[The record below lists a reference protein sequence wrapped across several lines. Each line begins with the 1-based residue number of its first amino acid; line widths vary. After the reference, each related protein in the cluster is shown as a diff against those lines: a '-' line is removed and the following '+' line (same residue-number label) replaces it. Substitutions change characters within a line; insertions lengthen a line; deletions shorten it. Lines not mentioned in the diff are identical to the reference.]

1 MKSTYVSRFSP
12 ACLSRSKIMRK
23 LPTQQGEDPLF
34 YYHQPKRGNIK
45 VTLFGSIRASS
56 ETLKIKFPRQYSTF
70 IGIAAGQSML
80 ACSLLSISVSE
91 RKEDKAMNK
100 KILVL
105 LAQNV
110 RIEEMIPYVDRVARP
125 GMTVVFLVRYPV
137 GGFIWAKEE
146 FGMKVVLEAKKLASY
161 YSWQANLKRAKSGIA
176 PAVEALGRKGVEVTV
191 DVYAGSV
198 KRAVRSHTINADV
211 HIDGTDS
218 VFKWF
223 NCPSFSPVLLIN
235 PRTLQ

>member
-1 MKSTYVSRFSP
+1 
-12 ACLSRSKIMRK
+12 
-23 LPTQQGEDPLF
+23 
-34 YYHQPKRGNIK
+34 
-45 VTLFGSIRASS
+45 
-56 ETLKIKFPRQYSTF
+56 
-70 IGIAAGQSML
+70 ML

-211 HIDGTDS
+211 HLIMTPAGIAARIARLFDGTDS